1 MAGQFKESLLED
13 DPGHAAVLA
22 KLKELYGELFCHEG
36 FGELR
41 VEMRILR
48 RGQKEVVIHCG
59 KQYRF
64 VIDVNH
70 PSTEKVP
77 SA

>member
-1 MAGQFKESLLED
+1 MCDRHNSDIGC
-13 DPGHAAVLA
+13 DPGHQAVLA
-22 KLKELYGELFCHEG
+22 KLKELYCDLFRHEG

-64 VIDVNH
+64 VIDA
-70 PSTEKVP
+70 VP
-77 SA
+77 SASGRMPQG